1 MWTYWGVGF
10 GLIAPMIMF
19 LIEYRI
25 KRKLDIVMSPRE
37 WIPNPKWPQ
46 EKPRYLLGDKLVDFV
61 PRMQQYTKTAEIM
74 ITLASA
80 SILFVPS
87 HLSKHPV
94 LALSVTWL
102 GFAVLWGVLFI
113 VCISYCY
120 EGALYDPNRFGAFQ
134 SSLSFALGFGA
145 LGCFAVAYIV
155 LALAFAH
162 AIALGQPLV

>member
-10 GLIAPMIMF
+10 GLIAPIIMF

-25 KRKLDIVMSPRE
+25 ERKLDIVMSPRE

-46 EKPRYLLGDKLVDFV
+46 DKPRYLVGYKLVDFV

-87 HLSKHPV
+87 HLSKHPM
-94 LALSVTWL
+94 LALSVTLL
-102 GFAVLWGVLFI
+102 GFAVLW
-113 VCISYCY
+113 VC
-120 EGALYDPNRFGAFQ
+120 F
-134 SSLSFALGFGA
+134 SSFVFRTAMKRRSM
-145 LGCFAVAYIV
+145 IRIDS
-155 LALAFAH
+155 AH
-162 AIALGQPLV
+162 SSHACPSP